1 MNIDPALRASGAS
14 QPAYNQPQQQQQ
26 QQQQQ
31 HRPAHT
37 YPDVSAQTPGYEPL
51 QQASTGTTSHGTPQ
65 QHQYYGVPT
74 PSPYANDSGQSH
86 DSPFETSP
94 GTGNPSDPNDLKR
107 SRACEACRQ
116 LKVRCEP
123 DENSPTGSCKR
134 CAKANRQCIVTAPS
148 RKRQKKT
155 DSRVAELEKKIDA
168 LTASLMAR
176 ASQDPDGTLDP
187 AIAQAQMAELKQ
199 HRDQLYEDRSWSQ
212 NPRDSI
218 SAQPSPSAPREGA
231 GMKRKMSQDYDFSGK
246 DLAHPRDQAMTSAS
260 SITTTSGNDGPLQAR
275 RGTMPQVP
283 AFPAMWGDASKG
295 KDVGYGAWVDV
306 IDRHVID
313 EKTAYRS
320 FDRYHKDMCQY
331 LPIVVFPPSTT
342 AAEIRRTKPVLFL
355 SIVAASV
362 AAFRP
367 EVQPMLVSEVTR
379 IVSDRIVYRGEK
391 SLELVQAVQVLTVY
405 YQPPEKYEELN
416 FNQMIHIAAVMAL
429 DIGMGKRS
437 KSGAFAI
444 WKEYMDKKTPLPDSN
459 AAETRRA
466 WLGCYYLGAK

>member
-14 QPAYNQPQQQQQ
+14 QPAYNQ
-26 QQQQQ
+26 QQQQ
-31 HRPAHT
+31 HRPAPS
-37 YPDVSAQTPGYEPL
+37 YPDVSAPTSGYESL
-51 QQASTGTTSHGTPQ
+51 QTAAQNAPASHGTPQ
-65 QHQYYGVPT
+65 QHQYYGMPT
-74 PSPYANDSGQSH
+74 PSSYANGSGQSH
-86 DSPFETSP
+86 DSPFAASP
-94 GTGNPSDPNDLKR
+94 AAGNPSDPNDLKR

-123 DENSPTGSCKR
+123 DETSPTGSCKR

-176 ASQDPDGTLDP
+176 GGQDGDGALDP

-199 HRDQLYEDRSWSQ
+199 HRDQLYEDRQWPP

-218 SAQPSPSAPREGA
+218 SAQGSPAAPRDGA
-231 GMKRKMSQDYDFSGK
+231 GIKRKISQDYDFSGRN
-246 DLAHPRDQAMTSAS
+246 LTQPRDQAMTTGSVSDGGPGAS
-260 SITTTSGNDGPLQAR
+260 RGPL
-275 RGTMPQVP
+275 PQVP
-283 AFPAMWGDASKG
+283 VFPAMWNDPGKGREGSDA
-295 KDVGYGAWVDV
+295 APIDV
-306 IDRHVID
+306 IERHIVD
-313 EKTAYRS
+313 EKTAYRA
-320 FDRYHKDMCQY
+320 FDRYHLEMCRY

-342 AAEIRRTKPVLFL
+342 AAEVRRSKPVLFL
-355 SIVAASV
+355 SIVAAAV
-362 AAFRP
+362 GALRP
-367 EVQPMLVSEVTR
+367 EVQPTLISEVTR
-379 IVSDRIVYRGEK
+379 VVSDRIVYRGEK
-391 SLELVQAVQVLTVY
+391 SLELVQAVQILTIY

-416 FNQMIHIAAVMAL
+416 FNQMIHISAVMAL

-444 WKEYMDKKTPLPDSN
+444 WKEYMDKKAPLPDTN

-466 WLGCYYLGAK
+466 WLGCYYMCAK

>member
-14 QPAYNQPQQQQQ
+14 QLAYNQQQQH
-26 QQQQQ
+26 Q
-31 HRPAHT
+31 HRPAHS

-51 QQASTGTTSHGTPQ
+51 PQASTNTSTSHGTPQ
-65 QHQYYGVPT
+65 QHQYYGIPT
-74 PSPYANDSGQSH
+74 PSPYANGSGQSH
-86 DSPFETSP
+86 DSPFEASP
-94 GTGNPSDPNDLKR
+94 AAGNPSDPNDLKR

-123 DENSPTGSCKR
+123 DETSPTGSCKR
-134 CAKANRQCIVTAPS
+134 CAKANRQCVVTAPS

-176 ASQDPDGTLDP
+176 ASQDGEGALDP

-199 HRDQLYEDRSWSQ
+199 HRDQLYEDRQWPQ
-212 NPRDSI
+212 NPRGSI
-218 SAQPSPSAPREGA
+218 SAQASPSAPTEGA
-231 GMKRKMSQDYDFSGK
+231 GVKRKMSQDYDFSGRN
-246 DLAHPRDQAMTSAS
+246 LGHPRDQTIANATANDGGPAS
-260 SITTTSGNDGPLQAR
+260 SRGP
-275 RGTMPQVP
+275 MPQVP
-283 AFPAMWGDASKG
+283 VFPAMWNDAAKG
-295 KDVGYGAWVDV
+295 KDVSDGASVDV
-306 IDRHVID
+306 IARHIID
-313 EKTAYRS
+313 EKTAYRA
-320 FDRYHKDMCQY
+320 FDRYHKEMCKY
-331 LPIVVFPPSTT
+331 LPIVVFPPPTT
-342 AAEIRRTKPVLFL
+342 AAEVRRTKPVLFL
-355 SIVAASV
+355 SIVAAAV

-367 EVQPMLVSEVTR
+367 DVQPTLINEVTR

-391 SLELVQAVQVLTVY
+391 SLELVQAVQILTVY

-444 WKEYMDKKTPLPDSN
+444 WKEYMDKKAPLPDTN

-466 WLGCYYLGAK
+466 WLGCYYMCAK

>member
-1 MNIDPALRASGAS
+1 
-14 QPAYNQPQQQQQ
+14 
-26 QQQQQ
+26 
-31 HRPAHT
+31 
-37 YPDVSAQTPGYEPL
+37 
-51 QQASTGTTSHGTPQ
+51 
-65 QHQYYGVPT
+65 
-74 PSPYANDSGQSH
+74 
-86 DSPFETSP
+86 
-94 GTGNPSDPNDLKR
+94 
-107 SRACEACRQ
+107 
-116 LKVRCEP
+116 
-123 DENSPTGSCKR
+123 
-134 CAKANRQCIVTAPS
+134 
-148 RKRQKKT
+148 
-155 DSRVAELEKKIDA
+155 
-168 LTASLMAR
+168 
-176 ASQDPDGTLDP
+176 
-187 AIAQAQMAELKQ
+187 
-199 HRDQLYEDRSWSQ
+199 
-212 NPRDSI
+212 
-218 SAQPSPSAPREGA
+218 
-231 GMKRKMSQDYDFSGK
+231 MKRKMSQDYDFSGK

>member
-1 MNIDPALRASGAS
+1 MNIDPALRASGAGQS
-14 QPAYNQPQQQQQ
+14 AYNQQQQQ
-26 QQQQQ
+26 QQ
-31 HRPAHT
+31 RPPNP
-37 YPDVSAQTPGYEPL
+37 YPDVSSVTPSYEPL
-51 QQASTGTTSHGTPQ
+51 QQASANPSSHNTPQ
-65 QHQYYGVPT
+65 QHQYYGMPT
-74 PSPYANDSGQSH
+74 PSPYTNGSGQSH
-86 DSPFETSP
+86 DSPFATTP
-94 GTGNPSDPNDLKR
+94 TGGNPSDPNDLKR

-123 DENSPTGSCKR
+123 DDNSPTGSCKR
-134 CAKANRQCIVTAPS
+134 CAKANRQCVVTAPS

-176 ASQDPDGTLDP
+176 AGQDGEGALDP

-199 HRDQLYEDRSWSQ
+199 HRDQLYEDRPWPPQ
-212 NPRDSI
+212 NPRDGI
-218 SAQPSPSAPREGA
+218 SVQGSPAAPRDA
-231 GMKRKMSQDYDFSGK
+231 GGVKRKVTQDYDFSGR
-246 DLAHPRDQAMTSAS
+246 DLARPRDQSMTTAS
-260 SITTTSGNDGPLQAR
+260 STTDSGVMAAPKL
-275 RGTMPQVP
+275 PQFSV
-283 AFPAMWGDASKG
+283 FPAMWNEQSKG
-295 KDVGYGAWVDV
+295 RDLSSGTSVDP
-306 IDRHVID
+306 IDRHMVD
-313 EKTAYRS
+313 EKSAYRA
-320 FDRYHKDMCQY
+320 FDRFHKDMCQY

-342 AAEIRRTKPVLFL
+342 AAEVRRTKPILFL
-355 SIVAASV
+355 AIVAA
-362 AAFRP
+362 AIAPFRP
-367 EVQPMLVSEVTR
+367 DAQPGLISDVTR

-391 SLELVQAVQVLTVY
+391 SLELVQTVQILTIY

-466 WLGCYYLGAK
+466 WLGCYYLCAK

>member
-1 MNIDPALRASGAS
+1 MNIDPALRASSAS
-14 QPAYNQPQQQQQ
+14 QPAYNQ

-31 HRPAHT
+31 HRPAHS
-37 YPDVSAQTPGYEPL
+37 YPDVAAQTPGYEPL
-51 QQASTGTTSHGTPQ
+51 QQASTTSSTSHGTPQ
-65 QHQYYGVPT
+65 QHQYYGIPT
-74 PSPYANDSGQSH
+74 PSPYANGSGQPH

-94 GTGNPSDPNDLKR
+94 TAGNPSDPNDLKR

-123 DENSPTGSCKR
+123 DEASATGSCKR

-176 ASQDPDGTLDP
+176 AGQDGEGALDP

-199 HRDQLYEDRSWSQ
+199 HRDQLYEDRQWPQ
-212 NPRDSI
+212 NPRDNI
-218 SAQPSPSAPREGA
+218 SAQASPSAPRDKA
-231 GMKRKMSQDYDFSGK
+231 GVKRRMSQDYDFSGRN
-246 DLAHPRDQAMTSAS
+246 LARPRDQAITGASTSD
-260 SITTTSGNDGPLQAR
+260 SGSAVPRAPL
-275 RGTMPQVP
+275 PQVP
-283 AFPAMWGDASKG
+283 VFPAMWDDSNKG
-295 KDVGYGAWVDV
+295 KDISEGPWVDV
-306 IDRHVID
+306 IDRHIID
-313 EKTAYRS
+313 EKTAYRA
-320 FDRYHKDMCQY
+320 FDRYHKEMCRY
-331 LPIVVFPPSTT
+331 LPIVVFPASTT
-342 AAEIRRTKPVLFL
+342 AAEIRRTKPILFL
-355 SIVAASV
+355 SIIAASV

-367 EVQPMLVSEVTR
+367 ELQPKLISEVTR
-379 IVSDRIVYRGEK
+379 VVSDRIVYRGEK
-391 SLELVQAVQVLTVY
+391 SLELVQAVQILTIY

-437 KSGAFAI
+437 KSGAISI
-444 WKEYMDKKTPLPDSN
+444 WKEYMDKKAPLPDTN

-466 WLGCYYLGAK
+466 WLGCYYMCAK